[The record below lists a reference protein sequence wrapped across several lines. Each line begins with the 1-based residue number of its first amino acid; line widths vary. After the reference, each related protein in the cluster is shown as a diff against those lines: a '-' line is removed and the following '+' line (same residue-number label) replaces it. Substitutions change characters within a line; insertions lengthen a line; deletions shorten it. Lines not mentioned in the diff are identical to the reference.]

1 MAYNYGAIRYVVTC
15 RMILVQYYSI
25 RIYTRDASTSANSKV
40 KGQTYALFTYSSS
53 WLT

>member
-25 RIYTRDASTSANSKV
+25 RIYTPRRVYIRK
-40 KGQTYALFTYSSS
+40 L
-53 WLT
+53 